1 MDIIMSDMKQLDAR
15 QELLVITMEECGE
28 LIQACSKALRRGELF
43 AYSDSETE
51 LKQEIA
57 DVQAMIN
64 LMVEWDVL
72 SWTEIEDGIE
82 RKRNKLKRWSKL
94 IEDAEWEKTVKETPT
109 LVEENGEIYAEDIED
124 EVHDV
129 DQPDPPKG
137 QQQQK
142 NFPSNSV
149 TWRQALGD
157 DPRPYVD
164 EKGIG
169 RITYTKEYT
178 QDMTGTG
185 DYINTVDTRPMTE
198 QEERQW
204 NELYR
209 KQVEESQRNG
219 KETI

>member
-1 MDIIMSDMKQLDAR
+1 MSDMKQLDAR

-94 IEDAEWEKTVKETPT
+94 IEDAEWEKTVKETPV
-109 LVEENGEIYAEDIED
+109 LAEENGEIYAEDIED

>member
-1 MDIIMSDMKQLDAR
+1 MSDMKQLDAR

-72 SWTEIEDGIE
+72 SWTEIENGIE
-82 RKRNKLKRWSKL
+82 RKRNKLKQWSKL
-94 IEDAEWEKTVKETPT
+94 IEDADPT
-109 LVEENGEIYAEDIED
+109 LGEVFAEDIED
-124 EVHDV
+124 EVHAIE
-129 DQPDPPKG
+129 QPDPPKS

-219 KETI
+219 KETL

>member
-1 MDIIMSDMKQLDAR
+1 MSDMKQLDAR

-94 IEDAEWEKTVKETPT
+94 IEDAEWEKTVKESPV
-109 LVEENGEIYAEDIED
+109 LAEENGEIYAEDIED

-129 DQPDPPKG
+129 EMPDPPKG

-157 DPRPYVD
+157 DPYVD

>member
-1 MDIIMSDMKQLDAR
+1 MSDMKQLDAR

-72 SWTEIEDGIE
+72 SWTEIENGIE

-94 IEDAEWEKTVKETPT
+94 IEDAEWEKTVKESPV
-109 LVEENGEIYAEDIED
+109 LAEENGEIYAEDIED

-129 DQPDPPKG
+129 EMPDPPKS

-157 DPRPYVD
+157 DPYVD
-164 EKGIG
+164 EKGYG

-204 NELYR
+204 DELYK

-219 KETI
+219 KETL